1 MARDISTRDRSAEDK
16 YYDKFKRDR
25 DSKSF
30 YNSSSWSSV
39 REQALIRDHYLCQH
53 CLKEKKLVSADMV
66 HHIVPIRDDKD
77 KAVEL
82 ENLLSLCNPCHNK
95 VHGGKEKEKVKKRA
109 ARVIQSMANRE
120 HR

>member
-1 MARDISTRDRSAEDK
+1 MTSEQNRGRAAEDR

-25 DSKSF
+25 DSKAF
-30 YNSSSWSSV
+30 YNSSFWLSV

-53 CLKEKKLVSADMV
+53 CLKEKKLVPADMV

-77 KAVEL
+77 KALEL

-95 VHGGKEKEKVKKRA
+95 VHGGKEKATTKKRA
-109 ARVIQSMANRE
+109 ARVIQSVANRD